1 LHPPPTRRSADLGG
15 GHGTRLGAADDCRRG
30 GSDGLRSVRGA
41 TQRRLPHLPGAQ
53 LLPGTDR
60 RGQAQPMSTFSAAR
74 IAETLGQPAPTP
86 EQAAVIEAG
95 LEPMLVIAGA
105 GSGKT
110 ETMASRVVHLVANVM
125 VAPSEILGL
134 TFTRKAASE
143 LSVRIRSRLQ
153 RLARHTA
160 AVDV

>member
-1 LHPPPTRRSADLGG
+1 
-15 GHGTRLGAADDCRRG
+15 
-30 GSDGLRSVRGA
+30 
-41 TQRRLPHLPGAQ
+41 
-53 LLPGTDR
+53 
-60 RGQAQPMSTFSAAR
+60 FSAAR

-86 EQAAVIEAG
+86 EQTAVIEAG

-110 ETMASRVVHLVANVM
+110 ETMASRVVHLVANGM

-143 LSVRIRSRLQ
+143 LSLRIRSRLRPRPRRPSGDRPGCHVDLGGGPPPDRRCDRL
-153 RLARHTA
+153 RLAGRPADQQRREHGDRRRGRSGGPAGRTRCLRTGRGTPDGNPGA
-160 AVDV
+160 AHR